1 MAQKIRTTSGTSQ
14 GFEIMANREGLIDLA
29 NACLDLASLPEDDDQ
44 AKKLCNHRHF
54 ADWQGNV
61 EEGSSDFIIVYKPNL

>member
-1 MAQKIRTTSGTSQ
+1 MAGKIRTTPGTSE
-14 GFEIMANREGLIDLA
+14 GFEIMANREGLIELG
-29 NACLDLASLPEDDDQ
+29 NACLDLASLPEDDEQ
-44 AKKLCNHRHF
+44 VKKLCNHRHF